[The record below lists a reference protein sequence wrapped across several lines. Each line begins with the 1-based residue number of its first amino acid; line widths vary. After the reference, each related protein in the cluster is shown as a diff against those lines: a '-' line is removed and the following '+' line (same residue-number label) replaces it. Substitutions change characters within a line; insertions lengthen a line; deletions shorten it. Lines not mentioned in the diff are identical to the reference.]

1 MASRLPLL
9 CSEILYFLLLNIIN
23 YDILYVIIVFRTFV
37 HLIISLLTA
46 VSLVYQSN
54 HEIEMDVLT
63 LLFQRMRNSH
73 IIIFPIVVSFVAC
86 FFTM

>member
-23 YDILYVIIVFRTFV
+23 YDILYVIIVLRTFV
-37 HLIISLLTA
+37 HLVISLLTA

-54 HEIEMDVLT
+54 YGIEMDVLT
-63 LLFQRMRNSH
+63 LLFQRMKNFH
-73 IIIFPIVVSFVAC
+73 VTIFPIVVSFVAC
-86 FFTM
+86 FFAM